1 MSALISF
8 EFSMSLWPPWRQEN
22 TAEPVFVLCVVWHA
36 ASDCDLCSAQRF
48 SSLGA
53 LMDQL
58 PHDLPYG
65 WSYPEGIRGPQCN
78 CLQETESHPHLL
90 SDHGSGSSL
99 SQVFRWNLKPT
110 DPFSEAQW
118 EKGLFTVSLIGRYL
132 FVDLGSVYSLKN
144 WTPDLAH
151 ARQQVYQLYLN
162 ACSPQPRL
170 PWKENLNGGLPRS
183 GCAVTLLWETFL
195 LIHWERTESPHRV

>member
-1 MSALISF
+1 MSEQWCWSIPQSRQCGRQTLGGTWGPLIPGMSALISF

-58 PHDLPYG
+58 LHDLPYG
-65 WSYPEGIRGPQCN
+65 WFYPEGIWGPQCN

-99 SQVFRWNLKPT
+99 RLQMKPKANW
-110 DPFSEAQW
+110 PFLWSSVG
-118 EKGLFTVSLIGRYL
+118 KGAFPS
-132 FVDLGSVYSLKN
+132 
-144 WTPDLAH
+144 
-151 ARQQVYQLYLN
+151 
-162 ACSPQPRL
+162 
-170 PWKENLNGGLPRS
+170 
-183 GCAVTLLWETFL
+183 
-195 LIHWERTESPHRV
+195 